1 MRTFALALMLAVALV
16 ALPLQS
22 PARAATEFVVWP
34 ASYSY
39 GSPNGAFTW
48 NSTIFGLRFNNVLAP
63 HFGFGG
69 NLYYGNVSNLAL
81 AGTGL
86 NGFSGNTLAGDVSL
100 RLGASVGLMDLTAFG
115 GYQALALNAFGS
127 TAADRILLT
136 TSGIRTGAEARLNF
150 PNGFALRGIVTILP
164 ALNSSETLSLSSPPT
179 AAQNNGTGNGT
190 EYEVD
195 LSYSFLFFSAFVG
208 YRSGNYQTNWSG
220 DGSTPT
226 TFNGYVFGLE
236 SRF

>member
-1 MRTFALALMLAVALV
+1 MRTLVLALALAVALV

-22 PARAATEFVVWP
+22 PAQAATEFVVWP
-34 ASYSY
+34 AYYSY
-39 GSPNGAFTW
+39 GSPSGAFTW
-48 NSTIFGLRFNNVLAP
+48 NSTVFGLRFSNVIAP

-69 NLYYGNVSNLAL
+69 NLYYGSVSNLAL
-81 AGTGL
+81 GGGGL

-100 RLGASVGLMDLTAFG
+100 RLGGSVGLMDLTAFG

-136 TSGIRTGAEARLNF
+136 TSGIRTGAEAKLRF
-150 PNGFALRGIVTILP
+150 PNGFALRGSVAILP
-164 ALNSSETLSLSSPPT
+164 TLNSSETLSLSSPPT
-179 AAQNNGTGNGT
+179 SAQNNGTGNGT

-195 LSYSFLFFSAFVG
+195 LSYSLLYFSAFIG

-220 DGSTPT
+220 DGSTST
-226 TFNGYVFGLE
+226 TFSGYVFGLE
-236 SRF
+236 TRF